1 VQPQDE
7 LVLDETS
14 IDQRLT
20 ALEQEVAL
28 LKRKASENWLDNL
41 IGSISDEEAYLKAIE
56 YGREYRDADKSE
68 D

>member
-1 VQPQDE
+1 MQPQDE

>member
-1 VQPQDE
+1 M
-7 LVLDETS
+7 LDETS